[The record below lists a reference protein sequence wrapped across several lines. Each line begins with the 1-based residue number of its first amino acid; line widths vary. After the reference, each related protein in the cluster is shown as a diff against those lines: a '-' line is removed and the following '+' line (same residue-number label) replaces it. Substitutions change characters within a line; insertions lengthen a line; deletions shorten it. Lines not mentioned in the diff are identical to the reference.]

1 MKPARRY
8 LAVHLPFWEA
18 EHLRQSHP
26 DLPADTPLALWARQ
40 GARRLLVAVDQAA
53 AAAGLEP
60 GQALADAEAL
70 LPDLQVLPATPE
82 TSAAG
87 LRELALWAQRFTPLS
102 APLPPDGLL
111 LDITGCDH
119 LFGGEAALL
128 SKTLA
133 DLAALDL
140 TAQGAVASA
149 AASAMALAR
158 VRRDAPIIA
167 AGSEEKAVAPLPLG
181 LALRLPG
188 GMVEDLAR
196 LGLRSI
202 GDALRQPRAPLA
214 RRFGAPLLNALDAAA
229 GHRAPPITPIAAP
242 PDLSVTRALPE
253 PILTAEAIAA
263 LLDRLLAALCARL
276 ARAGLGARRLSL
288 TAFRV
293 DGTEQR
299 LVIGTGAPN
308 RDAGHLA
315 RLFAEPLASLAP
327 ELGFEH
333 FTLHALA
340 TDPMGAEG
348 QGALPMGAAP
358 RPDGVLAQL
367 LDRLGQRLRL
377 ARPAPMPSHWPER
390 QWRAAPPHEAPIAAP
405 PGWGARAAPVL
416 LRRRPEAVQVTAFA
430 EGAPAAM
437 HWRGRVYPL
446 TRAEGPLRLEAEWW
460 HGGTLPPAR
469 DYHRVQLASGE
480 RLWLCHAG
488 GRWVVQGDLP

>member
-8 LAVHLPFWEA
+8 LALHLPFWEA

-70 LPDLQVLPATPE
+70 LPALTVLPATPE
-82 TSAAG
+82 ASAAG
-87 LRELALWAQRFTPLS
+87 LRDLALWAQRFTPLS

-128 SKTLA
+128 AKTLT
-133 DLAALDL
+133 DLAALGL
-140 TAQGAVASA
+140 TAQGAVAGA

-167 AGSEEKAVAPLPLG
+167 PGLEEKAVAPLALG
-181 LALRLPG
+181 TALRLPG

-196 LGLRSI
+196 LGVRSI

-242 PDLSVTRALPE
+242 PELSVTRALPE

-288 TAFRV
+288 LAFRV

-299 LVIGTGAPN
+299 LVIGTATPPIWRGFSPSRSPAWRRNLALSVLPCKPWRPTRWARKGRAPCPWAP
-308 RDAGHLA
+308 RRARMGFWRSYWTGLA
-315 RLFAEPLASLAP
+315 KGCAWPAP
-327 ELGFEH
+327 PHCRAIGRS
-333 FTLHALA
+333 
-340 TDPMGAEG
+340 GN
-348 QGALPMGAAP
+348 GALPPRMKRPALPHPAGGHAP
-358 RPDGVLAQL
+358 RRCCCAAGLKRCKSLPL
-367 LDRLGQRLRL
+367 
-377 ARPAPMPSHWPER
+377 PK
-390 QWRAAPPHEAPIAAP
+390 APPPRCT
-405 PGWGARAAPVL
+405 GADGSIR
-416 LRRRPEAVQVTAFA
+416 
-430 EGAPAAM
+430 
-437 HWRGRVYPL
+437 
-446 TRAEGPLRLEAEWW
+446 
-460 HGGTLPPAR
+460 
-469 DYHRVQLASGE
+469 
-480 RLWLCHAG
+480 
-488 GRWVVQGDLP
+488 

>member
-8 LAVHLPFWEA
+8 LAVHLPFWAA
-18 EHLRQSHP
+18 EHLRQSRP

-40 GARRLLVAVDQAA
+40 GARRLLVALDHQA

-70 LPDLQVLPATPE
+70 LPDLQVLPAMPE
-82 TSAAG
+82 ASAAG
-87 LRELALWAQRFTPLS
+87 LRDLALWAQRFTPIS
-102 APLPPDGLL
+102 AALPPDGLL

-128 SKTLA
+128 AQLTANLA
-133 DLAALDL
+133 EAGLS
-140 TAQGAVASA
+140 AQGAIASA
-149 AASAMALAR
+149 AASATALAR
-158 VRRDAPIIA
+158 VRRDAPIIE
-167 AGSEEKAVAPLPLG
+167 AGFEEKAVSPLPLG
-181 LALRLPG
+181 TALRLPG
-188 GMVEDLAR
+188 AMLEDLAR
-196 LGLRSI
+196 LGLRVI
-202 GDALRQPRAPLA
+202 DDVLRQPRAPLA
-214 RRFGAPLLNALDAAA
+214 RRFGAPLLDALDAAT
-229 GHRAPPITPIAAP
+229 GRRAPPITPIAAP
-242 PDLSVTRALPE
+242 PDLAVTRTLPE

-263 LLDRLLAALCARL
+263 LLDRLLVALCARL
-276 ARAGLGARRLSL
+276 GRAVLGARRLSL
-288 TAFRV
+288 TAWRV

-299 LVIGTGAPN
+299 LMIGTGAPN
-308 RDAGHLA
+308 RDPAHLA

-327 ELGFEH
+327 ELGFER

-377 ARPAPMPSHWPER
+377 ARPAPQPSHWPEK
-390 QWRAAPPHEAPIAAP
+390 QWRAAPPHEAPIATP
-405 PGWGARAAPVL
+405 PGWGVRAAPVL
-416 LRRRPEAVQVTAFA
+416 LRRRPEVVEVTASA
-430 EGAPAAM
+430 SAAPIALR
-437 HWRGRVYPL
+437 WRGRVYPL

-460 HGGTLPPAR
+460 HGGALPTAR

>member
-8 LAVHLPFWEA
+8 LALHLPFWEA

-70 LPDLQVLPATPE
+70 LPALTVLPATPE
-82 TSAAG
+82 ASAAG
-87 LRELALWAQRFTPLS
+87 LRDLALWAQRFTPLS

-128 SKTLA
+128 AKTLT
-133 DLAALDL
+133 DLAALGL
-140 TAQGAVASA
+140 TAQGAVAGA

-167 AGSEEKAVAPLPLG
+167 PGLEEKAVAPLALG
-181 LALRLPG
+181 TALRLPG

-196 LGLRSI
+196 LGVRSI

-242 PDLSVTRALPE
+242 PELSVTRALPE

-288 TAFRV
+288 LAFRV

-308 RDAGHLA
+308 RDPAHLA

-327 ELGFEH
+327 ELGFER
-333 FTLHALA
+333 FTL
-340 TDPMGAEG
+340 
-348 QGALPMGAAP
+348 QALPMGAAP

-377 ARPAPMPSHWPER
+377 ARPAPLPSHWPER
-390 QWRAAPPHEAPIAAP
+390 QWRAAPPHEAPSPAP

-416 LRRRPEAVQVTAFA
+416 LRRRPEAVQVTTFA
-430 EGAPAAM
+430 EGAPAAL

-460 HGGTLPPAR
+460 HGGALPPAR

-480 RLWLCHAG
+480 RLWLCHTG

>member
-1 MKPARRY
+1 
-8 LAVHLPFWEA
+8 
-18 EHLRQSHP
+18 
-26 DLPADTPLALWARQ
+26 
-40 GARRLLVAVDQAA
+40 
-53 AAAGLEP
+53 
-60 GQALADAEAL
+60 
-70 LPDLQVLPATPE
+70 
-82 TSAAG
+82 
-87 LRELALWAQRFTPLS
+87 
-102 APLPPDGLL
+102 
-111 LDITGCDH
+111 
-119 LFGGEAALL
+119 
-128 SKTLA
+128 
-133 DLAALDL
+133 
-140 TAQGAVASA
+140 
-149 AASAMALAR
+149 
-158 VRRDAPIIA
+158 
-167 AGSEEKAVAPLPLG
+167 
-181 LALRLPG
+181 
-188 GMVEDLAR
+188 MVEDLAR
-196 LGLRSI
+196 LGVRSI

-308 RDAGHLA
+308 RDPAHLA

-327 ELGFEH
+327 ELGFER

-390 QWRAAPPHEAPIAAP
+390 QWRAAPPHEAPIATP
-405 PGWGARAAPVL
+405 PGWGSRTAPVL
-416 LRRRPEAVQVTAFA
+416 LRRRPEAVQVTTFA

-437 HWRGRVYPL
+437 HWRGRLYPL

>member
-8 LAVHLPFWEA
+8 LAVHLPFWAA
-18 EHLRQSHP
+18 EHLRQSRP

-40 GARRLLVAVDQAA
+40 GARRLLVALDHHA

-70 LPDLQVLPATPE
+70 LPDLQVLPAMPE
-82 TSAAG
+82 ASAAG
-87 LRELALWAQRFTPLS
+87 LRDLALWAQRFTPIT
-102 APLPPDGLL
+102 AALPPDGLL

-128 SKTLA
+128 AQLTANLA
-133 DLAALDL
+133 EAGLS
-140 TAQGAVASA
+140 AQGAIASA

-158 VRRDAPIIA
+158 VRRDAPIIR
-167 AGSEEKAVAPLPLG
+167 AGAEEKAVAPLPLG
-181 LALRLPG
+181 TALRLPG
-188 GMVEDLAR
+188 AMLEDLAR
-196 LGLRSI
+196 LGLRVI
-202 GDALRQPRAPLA
+202 GDVLRQPRAPLA
-214 RRFGAPLLNALDAAA
+214 RRFGAPLLDALDAAT
-229 GHRAPPITPIAAP
+229 GRRAPPITPIAAP

-263 LLDRLLAALCARL
+263 LLDRLLVALCARL
-276 ARAGLGARRLSL
+276 GRAGLGARRLCL
-288 TAFRV
+288 TAWRV

-299 LVIGTGAPN
+299 LMIGTGAPN
-308 RDAGHLA
+308 RDPAHLA
-315 RLFAEPLASLAP
+315 RLFAEPLTSLAP
-327 ELGFEH
+327 ELGFER

-377 ARPAPMPSHWPER
+377 ARPAPQPSHWPEK
-390 QWRAAPPHEAPIAAP
+390 QWRAAAPHEAPIATP

-416 LRRRPEAVQVTAFA
+416 LRRRPEAVQVTTFA
-430 EGAPAAM
+430 EGAPAALR
-437 HWRGRVYPL
+437 WRGRHYAL

-460 HGGTLPPAR
+460 HGGALPPAR

>member
-1 MKPARRY
+1 MKDRRY
-8 LAVHLPFWEA
+8 LALHLPFWAA
-18 EHLRQSHP
+18 EHLRQSRP
-26 DLPADTPLALWARQ
+26 DLPADQPLALWARQ
-40 GARRLLVAVDQAA
+40 GARRLLVALDHHA

-60 GQALADAEAL
+60 GQALADAEAM
-70 LPDLQVLPATPE
+70 LPDLLVLPAMPE
-82 TSAAG
+82 ASAAG
-87 LRELALWAQRFTPLS
+87 LRDLALWAQRFTPIS
-102 APLPPDGLL
+102 AALPPDGLL

-128 SKTLA
+128 SHLTASLA
-133 DLAALDL
+133 EAGLS
-140 TAQGAVASA
+140 AQGAIASA

-158 VRRDAPIIA
+158 VRRDAPIIE

-181 LALRLPG
+181 PALRLPDA
-188 GMVEDLAR
+188 MVEGLAR
-196 LGLRSI
+196 LGLRLI
-202 GDALRQPRAPLA
+202 GDVLRQPRAPLA
-214 RRFGAPLLNALDAAA
+214 RRFGAPLLDALDAAT
-229 GHRAPPITPIAAP
+229 GRRAPPITPIAAP
-242 PDLSVTRALPE
+242 PDLAVTRALPE

-276 ARAGLGARRLSL
+276 GRAGLGARRLGL
-288 TAFRV
+288 AAWRV

-299 LVIGTGAPN
+299 LMIGTGAPN
-308 RDAGHLA
+308 RDPAHLA
-315 RLFAEPLASLAP
+315 RLFAEPLTSLAP
-327 ELGFEH
+327 ELGFER

-377 ARPAPMPSHWPER
+377 ARPAPLPSHWPER
-390 QWRAAPPHEAPIAAP
+390 QWRAAAPHEAPPATP

-430 EGAPAAM
+430 EGAPAALR
-437 HWRGRVYPL
+437 WRGRHYAL

-460 HGGTLPPAR
+460 HGGALPPAR

-480 RLWLCHAG
+480 RLWLCHAD

>member
-1 MKPARRY
+1 
-8 LAVHLPFWEA
+8 
-18 EHLRQSHP
+18 
-26 DLPADTPLALWARQ
+26 
-40 GARRLLVAVDQAA
+40 
-53 AAAGLEP
+53 
-60 GQALADAEAL
+60 
-70 LPDLQVLPATPE
+70 
-82 TSAAG
+82 
-87 LRELALWAQRFTPLS
+87 
-102 APLPPDGLL
+102 
-111 LDITGCDH
+111 
-119 LFGGEAALL
+119 
-128 SKTLA
+128 
-133 DLAALDL
+133 
-140 TAQGAVASA
+140 
-149 AASAMALAR
+149 
-158 VRRDAPIIA
+158 
-167 AGSEEKAVAPLPLG
+167 
-181 LALRLPG
+181 
-188 GMVEDLAR
+188 MVEDLAR

-276 ARAGLGARRLSL
+276 SRAGLGARRLSL

-308 RDAGHLA
+308 RDPAHLA

-327 ELGFEH
+327 ELGFER

-390 QWRAAPPHEAPIAAP
+390 QWRAAPPHEAPIATP
-405 PGWGARAAPVL
+405 PGWGSRTAPVL
-416 LRRRPEAVQVTAFA
+416 LRRRPEAVQVTTFA

-437 HWRGRVYPL
+437 HWRGRLYPL

-460 HGGTLPPAR
+460 HGGALPPAR

>member
-1 MKPARRY
+1 
-8 LAVHLPFWEA
+8 
-18 EHLRQSHP
+18 
-26 DLPADTPLALWARQ
+26 
-40 GARRLLVAVDQAA
+40 
-53 AAAGLEP
+53 
-60 GQALADAEAL
+60 
-70 LPDLQVLPATPE
+70 
-82 TSAAG
+82 
-87 LRELALWAQRFTPLS
+87 
-102 APLPPDGLL
+102 
-111 LDITGCDH
+111 
-119 LFGGEAALL
+119 
-128 SKTLA
+128 
-133 DLAALDL
+133 
-140 TAQGAVASA
+140 
-149 AASAMALAR
+149 
-158 VRRDAPIIA
+158 
-167 AGSEEKAVAPLPLG
+167 
-181 LALRLPG
+181 
-188 GMVEDLAR
+188 
-196 LGLRSI
+196 
-202 GDALRQPRAPLA
+202 
-214 RRFGAPLLNALDAAA
+214 
-229 GHRAPPITPIAAP
+229 
-242 PDLSVTRALPE
+242 
-253 PILTAEAIAA
+253 
-263 LLDRLLAALCARL
+263 
-276 ARAGLGARRLSL
+276 
-288 TAFRV
+288 V

-327 ELGFEH
+327 ELGFER